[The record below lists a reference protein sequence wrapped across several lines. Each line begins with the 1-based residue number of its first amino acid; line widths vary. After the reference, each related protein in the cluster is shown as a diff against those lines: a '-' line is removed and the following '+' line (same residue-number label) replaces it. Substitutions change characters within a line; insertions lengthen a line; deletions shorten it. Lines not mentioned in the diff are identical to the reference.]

1 MQRLK
6 RCVLRI
12 VILVALWIDLASG
25 FKRVKNMFDKTYK
38 LLVENDWMKVY
49 FSKEYDQF
57 AIVDEISETE
67 DIYTLEEFELLQKA
81 FNLIK

>member
-1 MQRLK
+1 ML
-6 RCVLRI
+6 
-12 VILVALWIDLASG
+12 DT
-25 FKRVKNMFDKTYK
+25 TYR